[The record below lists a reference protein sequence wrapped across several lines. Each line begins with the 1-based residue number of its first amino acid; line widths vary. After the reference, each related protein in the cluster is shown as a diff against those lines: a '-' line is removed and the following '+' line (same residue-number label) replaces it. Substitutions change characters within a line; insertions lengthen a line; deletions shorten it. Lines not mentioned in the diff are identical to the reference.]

1 MHISVCR
8 PLIKSHG
15 QGLVFMSRMRGS
27 AATKEISP
35 YAHFLYACVCSCQ
48 LCLTKIQRERC
59 GAGDVGVVVGSLYI
73 VRHPPLQ
80 TDCRSR

>member
-8 PLIKSHG
+8 PLMKSLG

-35 YAHFLYACVCSCQ
+35 YVHVLYACVCSCQ
-48 LCLTKIQRERC
+48 LCLTKIQRDAVWCWRRW
-59 GAGDVGVVVGSLYI
+59 GGGPIPVYRTPSAALN
-73 VRHPPLQ
+73 
-80 TDCRSR
+80 